1 MKIYLRTNFQNLV
14 SIDCEKK
21 IRIITMNFKHFLL
34 TGSIQDPE
42 PNAPAFEDL
51 QDKRP
56 STVLE
61 IGSDGIAAMS
71 SPQAPP
77 ARLPPLAGGSND
89 GDGLGGYRQNLDID
103 QMNMPEVSN
112 FKLI

>member
-1 MKIYLRTNFQNLV
+1 MEAFTKVLVAFSEYL
-14 SIDCEKK
+14 
-21 IRIITMNFKHFLL
+21 NFKCFLYRYFL
-34 TGSIQDPE
+34 FTGSIQDLE

-103 QMNMPEVSN
+103 QMNMPEVST
-112 FKLI
+112 FEFI

>member
-1 MKIYLRTNFQNLV
+1 MKKSFNKICRNEIGSFYNFLAFLEYL
-14 SIDCEKK
+14 
-21 IRIITMNFKHFLL
+21 KHFLF

-103 QMNMPEVSN
+103 QMNMPEVST
-112 FKLI
+112 FEFI